1 MRTRPTPEAAAVA
14 DAFRHLDIPVEIE
27 AAGVRTIATGQL
39 IEVSAGEP
47 RPGAGS
53 QIVVRDRVTPSVA
66 RALSDAGVGW
76 LDLSGHLV
84 FRSPTLVIDADVPGR
99 PTPTSQRRTAL
110 FAGAV
115 VSGVT
120 IAALAAWPES
130 LGGVRSTA
138 RVLGVTAAGVSAA
151 CIRLQEAGYLTA
163 DRRATTALF
172 WAAADEWRPEWVEI
186 PIDALPPNS
195 EAVAVGAVAA
205 ARLGAPAAVTSETVP
220 EYLVASRSVLQYAE
234 MSAATRRGG
243 NLGRIG
249 RFAVAPSPITTRFR
263 NNHKGEVEGQTIAYD
278 SIVALT
284 LAIDSARGAETVR
297 SWEGH
302 HVWN

>member
-1 MRTRPTPEAAAVA
+1 MRTRPTPEAGAVA
-14 DAFRHLDIPVEIE
+14 DAFRHLDIPVELE
-27 AAGVRTIATGQL
+27 EAGVRITATGQL

-66 RALSDAGVGW
+66 RALAVDGVGW
-76 LDLSGHLV
+76 LDLSGHLMY
-84 FRSPTLVIDADVPGR
+84 RSPTLVIDADVPGR
-99 PTPTSQRRTAL
+99 TTPTSQRRTSL

-120 IAALAAWPES
+120 IAALAAWPEPLS
-130 LGGVRSTA
+130 GVRSTA
-138 RVLGVTAAGVSAA
+138 RLLGVTAGGVSAA

-172 WAAADEWRPEWVEI
+172 WAAADEWRPQWVEL
-186 PIDALPPNS
+186 PVGALPPNS
-195 EAVAVGAVAA
+195 DAVAVGAVAA

-220 EYLVASRSVLQYAE
+220 EYLVASRSLLQYAE
-234 MSAATRRGG
+234 MSTASHGGG
-243 NLGRIG
+243 NLGRVG
-249 RFAVAPSPITTRFR
+249 RFAVAPSPITTRFH
-263 NNHKGEVEGQTIAYD
+263 NNKVEIEGQTIAD
-278 SIVALT
+278 EAVVALT
-284 LAIDSARGAETVR
+284 LAIDPARGAETVR

>member
-1 MRTRPTPEAAAVA
+1 MSTRPTPEAAAVS
-14 DAFRHLDIPVEIE
+14 DAFRHLDIPVEIAE
-27 AAGVRTIATGQL
+27 AGVRVTATGQL

-66 RALSDAGVGW
+66 RALSDVGVGW

-99 PTPTSQRRTAL
+99 TAPASQRRTSV

-120 IAALAAWPES
+120 IAALVAWPEP
-130 LGGVRSTA
+130 LGGVRATA
-138 RVLGVTAAGVSAA
+138 RLLGVTAGGVSAA

-172 WAAADEWRPEWVEI
+172 WAAADEWRPDWVEL
-186 PIDALPPNS
+186 PIDALPPS
-195 EAVAVGAVAA
+195 SDAVAVGAVAA
-205 ARLGAPAAVTSETVP
+205 ARVGAPAAVTSETVP
-220 EYLVASRSVLQYAE
+220 EYLVASRSLLQYAE
-234 MSAATRRGG
+234 MSGATRGG
-243 NLGRIG
+243 GDLGRIG
-249 RFAVAPSPITTRFR
+249 RFAVAPSPIATRFH
-263 NNHKGEVEGQTIAYD
+263 NNEDDVEGQPIAAEA
-278 SIVALT
+278 IVALT
-284 LAIDSARGAETVR
+284 LAIDPARGAETVR

-302 HVWN
+302 HVWD

>member
-1 MRTRPTPEAAAVA
+1 MSTRPTPAATAVA
-14 DAFRHLDIPVEIE
+14 AAFRHLDIPVEVEE
-27 AAGVRTIATGQL
+27 AGIRITATGQL

-99 PTPTSQRRTAL
+99 TAPTSQRRTSV

-120 IAALAAWPES
+120 IAALAAWPEP

-138 RVLGVTAAGVSAA
+138 RLLGVTAGGVSAA

-172 WAAADEWRPEWVEI
+172 WAAADEWRPDWVEL
-186 PIDALPPNS
+186 PVDALPPNS
-195 EAVAVGAVAA
+195 DAVAVGAVAA

-220 EYLVASRSVLQYAE
+220 EYLVASRSLLQYAE
-234 MSAATRRGG
+234 MSAVTRGGG

-249 RFAVAPSPITTRFR
+249 RFAVAPSPIATRFH
-263 NNHKGEVEGQTIAYD
+263 NNDDEVEGQNIAD
-278 SIVALT
+278 DAIVALT
-284 LAIDSARGAETVR
+284 LAIDPARGAETVR